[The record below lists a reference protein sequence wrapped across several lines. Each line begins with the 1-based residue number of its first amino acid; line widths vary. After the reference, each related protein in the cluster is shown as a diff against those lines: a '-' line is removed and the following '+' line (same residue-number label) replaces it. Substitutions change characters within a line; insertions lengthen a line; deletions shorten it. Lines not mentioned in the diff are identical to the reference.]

1 MSAGPAERPRHATL
15 FVSALAWAELPGALA
30 SGADI
35 VCLDLEDPV
44 PASRK
49 GEARDGLLAMIANVA
64 PPAGVQLA
72 VRINTLRSC
81 AGLEDLSALLH
92 SPGAAGAIVLPMARG
107 ADAVSWV
114 GRRIDD
120 AGLALDLLPII
131 ETPEAVEH
139 CFAIALAHP
148 RVVGLFF
155 GANDLSRALGCT
167 LAWENLLYARS
178 RLVQAGAAA
187 GVPVFDAPSGSADD
201 LDGLRRD
208 CDRARVLGMRGKGAK
223 HLRQVATI
231 IEVFSAA
238 TSSIPIT

>member
-1 MSAGPAERPRHATL
+1 MNRGPAERPRCVTL
-15 FVSALAWAELPGALA
+15 FVSALALGDLPGALA

-44 PASRK
+44 PSARK
-49 GEARDGLLAMIANVA
+49 REARQALLAALQKIV

-72 VRINTLRSC
+72 VRVNSLRSC
-81 AGLEDLSALLH
+81 EGLEDLGVLLH
-92 SPGAAGAIVLPMARG
+92 SPGATGAIVLPMARG

-114 GRRIDD
+114 GTCIDSS
-120 AGLALDLLPII
+120 GRQLDLLPIV

-139 CFAIALAHP
+139 CFAIARAHP
-148 RVVGLFF
+148 RVAGLFF
-155 GANDLSRALGCT
+155 GANDLSKALGCT
-167 LAWENLLYARS
+167 LDWNHLLYARS

-208 CDRARVLGMRGKGAK
+208 CERAQALGMRGKGAK

-231 IEVFSAA
+231 SDVFSIRTAA
-238 TSSIPIT
+238 KQTR